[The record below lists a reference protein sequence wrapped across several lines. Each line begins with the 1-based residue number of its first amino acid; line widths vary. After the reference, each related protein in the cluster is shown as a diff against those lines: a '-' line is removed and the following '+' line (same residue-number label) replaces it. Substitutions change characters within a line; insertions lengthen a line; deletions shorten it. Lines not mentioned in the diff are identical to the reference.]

1 MSDLDALESV
11 LAKDGA
17 LIAAVGPDQLSAPTP
32 CPEYAV
38 HDLVNHLVRWV
49 KLFDASA
56 NGRSFDIEA
65 APVESDDPAT
75 DFQRSATSLISGWR
89 SGGVDRTVPMTG
101 GDLPAQM
108 VLSMTLMEY
117 LAHGCDLAMAT
128 GQPVPFSDTELA
140 IGLERAQGTLPE
152 QYRGEGQPFGLIIDV
167 PDAAPVLHRF
177 LGFMGRAA

>member
-1 MSDLDALESV
+1 MSDLDVLESV
-11 LAKDGA
+11 LAKDEA
-17 LIAAVGPDQLSAPTP
+17 LIAAVGSDQLPAPTP

-38 HDLVNHLVRWV
+38 RDLVNHLVRWV

-56 NGRSFDIEA
+56 NGQSFDIEA
-65 APVESDDPAT
+65 APVQSDDPAT

-89 SGGVDRTVPMTG
+89 SGGLDRTVPMTG
-101 GDLPAQM
+101 GELPAQM

-128 GQPVPFSDTELA
+128 GEPVPFTDAELA
-140 IGLERAQGTLPE
+140 VGLERAQGTLPE

-167 PDAAPVLHRF
+167 PQAAPVLHRF
-177 LGFMGRAA
+177 LGFMGRVA